1 MKNSL
6 EAFDNKFEQVEELT
20 NLQIEQLKLL
30 SQTQKER
37 VMKKSEQNLRD
48 MWDTI
53 K

>member
-6 EAFDNKFEQVEELT
+6 EAFDNKFEQVEELA

-48 MWDTI
+48 TWDTI